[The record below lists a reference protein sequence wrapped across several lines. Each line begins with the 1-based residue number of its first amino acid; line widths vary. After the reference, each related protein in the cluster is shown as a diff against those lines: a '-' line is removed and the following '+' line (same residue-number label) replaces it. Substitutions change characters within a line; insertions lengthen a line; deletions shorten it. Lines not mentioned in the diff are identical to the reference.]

1 MQKQKIDLM
10 VENFFKPVTNKKDN
24 ELTIDDLISI
34 INEVKSTLPSLVLEA
49 GQRMNLGGP
58 PIDQFKAEKSS
69 DSESGEK
76 QMSIKVPV
84 IKITERW
91 GKLRE
96 GAGGKDRE
104 IIETFT
110 KNIGGGSVKEKLSNV
125 SNVIKTFDPEASI
138 PKILSTIVFLELL
151 RSIVQEYTE
160 AVSGFLFEGFLAGIF
175 GGQSVQITDVESG
188 EGEGQ
193 KGKPITDVVLN
204 GKLYSLKLLSLTT
217 GIHGSFENMVEHMA
231 QYGQII
237 YLIVRK
243 SDDKGTLQFSEFE
256 ITLDNFLT
264 YIGFGEEKVTKSK
277 ALVQTMSGAELKTL
291 VQSPTNMVLKV
302 VSSTA
307 TIYRQKGESEFDA
320 SSLNDEEQYEVSYAQ
335 SELKL
340 SGAGKK
346 LYGSE
351 EMYNRLM
358 ELQKGG
364 DKEEF
369 IKLLRA
375 TPGYKNRS
383 QWTIPPKYAERNSV
397 DVGTLDLSDETVRG
411 IAEKYA
417 ELLQNSLIPI
427 YTKLDEVGNAV
438 NSYFL
443 GVESNDVSN
452 KQYATIAAQKS
463 KELAQATETITK

>member
-1 MQKQKIDLM
+1 MPNTKIDQL
-10 VENFFKPVTNKKDN
+10 VENFFNPKQKRTEDYTIADLLSLIKEVEHTLPLLKEKKD
-24 ELTIDDLISI
+24 S
-34 INEVKSTLPSLVLEA
+34 SS
-49 GQRMNLGGP
+49 GRMSMGVP
-58 PIDQFKAEKSS
+58 ASAYK
-69 DSESGEK
+69 GEK
-76 QMSIKVPV
+76 VSDAETKEMVIKIPV

-96 GAGGKDRE
+96 AEGGKDRQ

-110 KNIGGGSVKEKLSNV
+110 KNIGGGTVKEKLTNIQ
-125 SNVIKTFDPEASI
+125 NVIIEFDPNASI

-175 GGQSVQITDVESG
+175 GGQSVQIIDVEGG

-204 GKLYSLKLLSLTT
+204 GKRYSLKLLSETT

-243 SDDKGTLQFSEFE
+243 SGDKGTLQFSEFE
-256 ITLDNFLT
+256 ITLNNFLT
-264 YIGFGEEKVTKSK
+264 YIGFGEEKIVK
-277 ALVQTMSGAELKTL
+277 ASAKPEKMTGAEIKQHLNRKDLEIIKVSTIDGNTVKGATTRPETL
-291 VQSPTNMVLKV
+291 SDQEEYI
-302 VSSTA
+302 VSVARS
-307 TIYRQKGESEFDA
+307 QLS
-320 SSLNDEEQYEVSYAQ
+320 
-335 SELKL
+335 L
-340 SGAGKK
+340 SGTAKK

-351 EMYNRLM
+351 QMYLKIL
-358 ELQKGG
+358 ELQKSG

-369 IKLLRA
+369 IKLLRE
-375 TPGYKNRS
+375 TPGYIKRE
-383 QWTIPPKYAERNSV
+383 QWTIPYGYAAKNSQV
-397 DVGTLDLSDETVRG
+397 VGTLDLSEATMTG
-411 IAEKYA
+411 IATKYA

-438 NSYFL
+438 NNYFL
-443 GVESNDVSN
+443 GVSSDETSN
-452 KQYATIAAQKS
+452 KQYAQIAATKS
-463 KELAQATETITK
+463 KELAAETDKVAK

>member
-1 MQKQKIDLM
+1 MSNNKINKL
-10 VENFFKPVTNKKDN
+10 VENFFNPTPKKVDDYTISDLLHLIKEVEASLPVS
-24 ELTIDDLISI
+24 EALT
-34 INEVKSTLPSLVLEA
+34 STSGRVP
-49 GQRMNLGGP
+49 MPGP
-58 PIDQFKAEKSS
+58 PVDRYK
-69 DSESGEK
+69 GEK
-76 QMSIKVPV
+76 ASTQTAKEINIKIPT

-96 GAGGKDRE
+96 AEGGKDRE

-110 KNIGGGSVKEKLSNV
+110 KNIGGNTVKEKLTNIQ
-125 SNVIKTFDPEASI
+125 NIITQFDANASI

-175 GGQSVQITDVESG
+175 GGQSVQITDVSTE

-193 KGKPITDVVLN
+193 KGKPITDVVLG
-204 GKLYSLKLLSLTT
+204 GKLYSLKLLSLQT

-256 ITLDNFLT
+256 ITLDNFLK
-264 YIGFGEEKVTKSK
+264 YIGFGEEKIVK
-277 ALVQTMSGAELKTL
+277 AGAKEEVISG
-291 VQSPTNMVLKV
+291 
-302 VSSTA
+302 
-307 TIYRQKGESEFDA
+307 
-320 SSLNDEEQYEVSYAQ
+320 
-335 SELKL
+335 SELKSLLADKDTVITKIVNSEGTVLSIKQISSNPNLLNDDEQYTASVARSKLFL

-351 EMYNRLM
+351 EMYSKLL
-358 ELQKGG
+358 ELQQSN

-369 IKLLRA
+369 INLLRS

-383 QWTIPPKYAERNSV
+383 QWTIPPGYAAKNSEI
-397 DVGTLDLSDETVRG
+397 VGTLDLSEATMFG

-417 ELLQNSLIPI
+417 ELLQNNLIPI
-427 YTKLDEVGNAV
+427 YTKLDEVGNAI
-438 NSYFL
+438 NNYFL
-443 GVESNDVSN
+443 GVESDETSN
-452 KQYATIAAQKS
+452 KQYAQVAAKKA
-463 KELAQATETITK
+463 KELAAETNKVAK